1 MREEIANGLVGLGG
15 GILVV
20 CWEKFG
26 GICGS
31 VVLGILRGGG
41 VGFCC
46 VFRVMEGELEV
57 VWSWNGRA
65 EVLDV
70 WVDLGEE
77 LGEV

>member
-1 MREEIANGLVGLGG
+1 MAKALGG
-15 GILVV
+15 LEGSVLVV

-31 VVLGILRGGG
+31 VVLRILRGGG

-46 VFRVMEGELEV
+46 VFRVMEGDSEV
-57 VWSWNGRA
+57 VRGVEGRP
-65 EVLDV
+65 EMVVV